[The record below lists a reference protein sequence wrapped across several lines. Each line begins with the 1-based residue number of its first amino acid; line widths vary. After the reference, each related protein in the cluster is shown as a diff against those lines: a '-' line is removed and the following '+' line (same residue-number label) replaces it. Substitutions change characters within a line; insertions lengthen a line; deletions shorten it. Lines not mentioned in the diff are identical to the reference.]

1 MKALVFHGNN
11 DLRYED
17 VFYAPPGPGEVKIR
31 VKAAGVCGSDVH
43 GYLGITGRRL
53 PPMVMGHEFA
63 GVVEQLGPGVEMV
76 KAGDRVAVFPF
87 GFDGTC
93 PTCMAG
99 NFTMC
104 ETRVLY
110 GVLSDNGAFA
120 DYVNVR
126 VGACIKLDDSV
137 SFEEGCMIEPLT
149 VAYHAVTHLRDE
161 DLAGK
166 AVFVVGAGT
175 IGQLTIAC
183 VAMKKP
189 SMLIVSD
196 LSDARLAVAKKMGAT
211 HTVNPA
217 SADAVETVRSLAGGK
232 GADAAFEAVGASVTV
247 RQAMSALRNYGKAVW
262 IGNSQKI
269 VEVNM
274 QEVVTRELS
283 IFGTNAF
290 SLGTFMTTAELI
302 NTRQIDVTPLISHVA
317 PMRDGPALFAKLA
330 KDPGDWIKVVLTN

>member
-17 VFYAPPGPGEVKIR
+17 IFYAPPGPGEVKIR
-31 VKAAGVCGSDVH
+31 VKAVGICGSDVH

-76 KAGDRVAVFPF
+76 KPGDRVACFPF

-93 PTCMAG
+93 PTCRSG

-104 ETRVLY
+104 ENRVLY
-110 GVLSDNGAFA
+110 GVLADNGALA
-120 DYVNVR
+120 DYLNVTE
-126 VGACIKLDDSV
+126 GTCIKLADTV
-137 SFEEGCMIEPLT
+137 SFEEGCMVEPLT
-149 VAYHAVTHLRDE
+149 VAYHAVSHLRDE

-175 IGQLTIAC
+175 IGQLTAAC

-189 SMLIVSD
+189 ALLAVSD
-196 LSDARLAVAKKMGAT
+196 LSESRLGVARKMGAT
-211 HTVNPA
+211 HTLNPA
-217 SADAVETVRSLAGGK
+217 GTDAAEAVRAITDGK
-232 GADAAFEAVGASVTV
+232 GADAAFEAVGATATV
-247 RQAMSALRNYGKAVW
+247 RQAMSALRPHGKAVW

-290 SLGTFMTTAELI
+290 SLETFMKAAEFI
-302 NTRQIDVTPLISHVA
+302 NTRQVDVTPLISHVA
-317 PMRDGPALFAKLA
+317 PMRDGPALFARLA
-330 KDPGDWIKVVLTN
+330 NDPGDWIKVVLTN